1 MKQTSPV
8 RANPLT
14 WNRARFHLIGI
25 RSSLPVAAGGGA
37 NVYKSILAISEGG
50 PDAVMSFRLAA
61 RIAAEFDGTVD
72 AVHFAEHQSHDA
84 DIAVQSM
91 PFLKPLSDE
100 RLKARVAESQRA
112 FRDLIAPIKGA
123 TFTGKE
129 GMTRDE
135 LVQAGRF
142 ASLVVIG
149 RPGADDENIAPETVK
164 AAIYDCARPVVIAP
178 PEPTA
183 GPIASVVVAW
193 NGSSQAARAVGAA
206 LPFLAKAT
214 KVTVLV
220 ADAEPDEVAAPLL
233 LRNLGRRGITATV
246 DTAKFHALSGR
257 GRGRALL
264 DYAKDKG
271 ADLLVMGAYGH
282 GELSNFLGLGG
293 ATAKV
298 IAGCP
303 IPLLLAH

>member
-1 MKQTSPV
+1 
-8 RANPLT
+8 
-14 WNRARFHLIGI
+14 
-25 RSSLPVAAGGGA
+25 
-37 NVYKSILAISEGG
+37 
-50 PDAVMSFRLAA
+50 MSFRLAA

-84 DIAVQSM
+84 DITNQSM
-91 PFLKPLSDE
+91 PFLKTLSGE
-100 RLKARVAESQRA
+100 RLRARAEESQRQ
-112 FRDLIAPIKGA
+112 FRELIVPLTGA

-129 GMTRDE
+129 AMTRNE
-135 LVQAGRF
+135 LVRMGRF

-149 RPGADDENIAPETVK
+149 RPGADDENISPETVK

-178 PEPTA
+178 PEPKA
-183 GPIASVVVAW
+183 GPFASVVVAW

-206 LPFLAKAT
+206 LPFLKRAGR
-214 KVTVLV
+214 VIVMV
-220 ADAEPDEVAAPLL
+220 ADAEPDDVAAPLL
-233 LRNLGRRGITATV
+233 MRRLGRHGITASLETV
-246 DTAKFHALSGR
+246 RSGALAGR

-264 DYAKDKG
+264 AYAGDKG

-298 IAGCP
+298 IAACP
-303 IPLLLAH
+303 MPLLLAH

>member
-1 MKQTSPV
+1 
-8 RANPLT
+8 L
-14 WNRARFHLIGI
+14 
-25 RSSLPVAAGGGA
+25 
-37 NVYKSILAISEGG
+37 YKSIFAISEGG

-61 RIAAEFDGTVD
+61 RIAAQFDGTVD
-72 AVHFAEHQSHDA
+72 AVHFAEHHAHEA
-84 DIAVQSM
+84 DITVQSM
-91 PFLKPLSDE
+91 PFLSRLSDD
-100 RLKARVAESQRA
+100 RVKARAEESQRQ
-112 FRDLIAPIKGA
+112 FKELIGPIKGA
-123 TFTGKE
+123 TFTGNE
-129 GMTRDE
+129 AMTRDE
-135 LVQAGRF
+135 LVRMGQF

-149 RPGADDENIAPETVK
+149 RPGADDENIAPGTVK

-178 PEPTA
+178 PDLKA

-193 NGSSQAARAVGAA
+193 NGSSQAARAVGSA

-233 LRNLGRRGITATV
+233 LRNLGRRGITAAV
-246 DTAKFHALSGR
+246 DTAKFHALTGR

-264 DYAKDKG
+264 GYAKDKG

-298 IAGCP
+298 IASCP